1 MISISEGWY
10 IISQDNG
17 NLYFNDLRFGL
28 LSLDPKSENFVF
40 KYKIEVDNLG
50 KLTFTEEPKGR
61 PDGKKL
67 LSDLWVRLKGN

>member
-1 MISISEGWY
+1 MTVDFPTPPLPLATPIY
-10 IISQDNG
+10 
-17 NLYFNDLRFGL
+17 LT
-28 LSLDPKSENFVF
+28 SLA
-40 KYKIEVDNLG
+40 KIEVDNLG